1 MKLNVSKSYGKHV
14 VFDGLQLE
22 FDEGEIVCIL
32 GASGV
37 GKTTLLQ
44 ILARKIPFEGELL
57 DVPNRVGYAYQEARL
72 LPNLSVEDNLRY
84 VGATDEEIARLLADT
99 QLTAHAKKRPF
110 ALSGGEKQRVA
121 LCRAVVGKRELL
133 LLDEPFSSLDTPL
146 KRKIYEAFLR
156 LWQGYRPTVALVT
169 HDIEEAWALGHR
181 TIVLREGKI
190 VLDTRPTA
198 TALPR
203 AFGEGVEWKRAVLRA
218 LEGDDENER

>member
-203 AFGEGVEWKRAVLRA
+203 TFGEGVEWKRAVLRA